1 MVDDDENGYIISS
14 PCESE
19 GSGELKSDT
28 IFIWSFDMS
37 FVLTFLINELF
48 VLRLR
53 GSFTLHATHCGS

>member
-1 MVDDDENGYIISS
+1 MLNAPTVLNDSGWTVW

-37 FVLTFLINELF
+37 FILTFLINELF
-48 VLRLR
+48 YVTP
-53 GSFTLHATHCGS
+53 SADFS